1 MKHESAEI
9 MANRIILDTGRRI
22 KNLRL
27 QSRLN
32 QTDFERLSGVTQQ
45 QVSKMEIG
53 AYGTNHFLIAV
64 IKLARFF
71 ELSPAELLFGEQE
84 IPHEALRIAHAW
96 QEAPEKTK
104 MNVLLQLWPES
115 SISHSLR

>member
-9 MANRIILDTGRRI
+9 MANRLILDVGRRI

-27 QSRLN
+27 QRRLD
-32 QTDFERLSGVTQQ
+32 QKDMMRLSGVAQQ
-45 QVSKMEIG
+45 QISKLEVG
-53 AYGTNHFLIAV
+53 SYGTNHFLITV